1 MCAMCECVSVH
12 LSSCVWVLV
21 CICVSARVRVCV
33 CARARAYACTVLISA
48 NCFILAQE
56 QHLLDAAVQCCL
68 PHGVKRAA
76 SSLRLKRQFPLWPS
90 PENHITERAKLIN
103 YRNKNNNNNASLTIL
118 QPAAYHDTQLQETA
132 SLSSKSALS
141 LNTRSR

>member
-1 MCAMCECVSVH
+1 MCVCAFVFVCLGVSVYM
-12 LSSCVWVLV
+12 CQRTRA
-21 CICVSARVRVCV
+21 CVCV

>member
-1 MCAMCECVSVH
+1 MCVCAFVFVCLGVSVYM
-12 LSSCVWVLV
+12 CQRTRA
-21 CICVSARVRVCV
+21 CVCV

-76 SSLRLKRQFPLWPS
+76 SPLRLKRQFPLWPS